1 MKKNALFLLGT
12 AFAAQLAFGQ
22 NQVVKGSV
30 FDSSGQPV
38 IGATVKVNGTNK
50 TAVSDIDGNFILND
64 VDPNAKVTI
73 SFLGM
78 QPITVKASEVKGI
91 VLKDDSQMLDDV
103 VVIGYGSAKAKD
115 LTSPITVV
123 KAADLQSTPSSSP
136 MAALQGKVAGVNV
149 INSGTPGAG
158 PTVRIRGAGSFANS
172 SPLYVVDGMFY
183 DDINFLNN
191 DDIQDMTILKD
202 ASAAAIYG
210 VRAANGVVLI
220 TTKKGQKNQKAQITY
235 DGYFGVQK
243 ATNVLQM
250 ASSSEY
256 ATMLLEANYDAYL
269 PVIKSSIDKYGGSY
283 ADSDFHN
290 WTYGSNTDWY
300 KELLRSAFMTNHS
313 VGISG
318 GGERATYSLG
328 VSYLHQDGVMNV
340 ENKYNRLNFRAAL
353 DYDATKWLKVGF
365 NGVFS
370 QSSQVLPNNS
380 AWQQAFN
387 APGLYPVYDENN
399 TEAKP
404 DKYAS
409 PATIGYTS
417 NFYNPVATANYYNS
431 KNDAKQFMTNFYAQ
445 FNILPNKLNFKT
457 SVNYNFQDINGK
469 TFTPIYYVSSWQQ
482 NSATSLNKSNTQ
494 YSNSIWDNT
503 LTYKDKFGRNNFG
516 AMVGMSM
523 RQEVYKNLWGTA
535 PNVPEGK
542 DAYQYLSQGSTT
554 GITLGDGGTR
564 YRGLS
569 YFARLNYD
577 YANKY
582 YLMFTMRA
590 DGSSKYQE
598 QWGYFPSVGASW
610 VISEEEFMK
619 EQKAIDYLK
628 LRASWGKL
636 GNDHVAASDG
646 FASITTGNNASGVYG
661 STTIP
666 GYQNTTYFSWLQW
679 EVVDEIN
686 AGFNLSTLRNRLTID
701 ADYFHR
707 MTNHAVISPLISFEN
722 TTLAGNYGKILNQG
736 VDVSINWSDRVS
748 KDFSYHIGANL
759 SYLKNEVRDLGGK
772 TMIKGGKTVN
782 IVGEE
787 MNSFYGY
794 KVIGIYQTEAECKA
808 DKIAV
813 ANGLEPGDFKYED
826 VNGDG
831 VIDANDKQTLG
842 SYIPNF
848 TFGVNFGFQWK
859 NLDFEV
865 STYGQTGAQ
874 MYNRKRALRY
884 AQSNYNF
891 DHDQVANRWTGEG
904 STNEY
909 PSAKALVKGWNVS
922 DQRVNSFFVESADFF
937 RIQNATI
944 GYTFKN
950 IKFGSYTMP
959 SIRLSLTADR
969 PLTLFKANSFSPEIS
984 DSEGWDTEVYP
995 LTATYTFGIQ
1005 LKF

>member
-1 MKKNALFLLGT
+1 
-12 AFAAQLAFGQ
+12 
-22 NQVVKGSV
+22 
-30 FDSSGQPV
+30 
-38 IGATVKVNGTNK
+38 
-50 TAVSDIDGNFILND
+50 
-64 VDPNAKVTI
+64 
-73 SFLGM
+73 
-78 QPITVKASEVKGI
+78 
-91 VLKDDSQMLDDV
+91 
-103 VVIGYGSAKAKD
+103 
-115 LTSPITVV
+115 
-123 KAADLQSTPSSSP
+123 
-136 MAALQGKVAGVNV
+136 
-149 INSGTPGAG
+149 
-158 PTVRIRGAGSFANS
+158 
-172 SPLYVVDGMFY
+172 MFY

-328 VSYLHQDGVMNV
+328 VSYLHQDGVMDV

-661 STTIP
+661 NTTIP

-848 TFGVNFGFQWK
+848 TFGINFGFQWK